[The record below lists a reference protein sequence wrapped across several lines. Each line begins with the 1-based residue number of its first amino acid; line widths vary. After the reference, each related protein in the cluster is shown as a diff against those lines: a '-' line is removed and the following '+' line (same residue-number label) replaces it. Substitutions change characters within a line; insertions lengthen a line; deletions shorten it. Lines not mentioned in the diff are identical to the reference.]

1 MNDTKP
7 LPPISAAV
15 ALFTIRE
22 QLEFLRL
29 EGERSRLP
37 TASIDEGETL
47 EACARRA
54 LREAAGIEDVF
65 LEQLYTF
72 DGDRDGPRVVV
83 AYYALAPCDRLQI
96 RRPGVGW
103 ADPAHASDL
112 AREDRVIVQRACERL
127 AGKLEYA
134 PIAYQFLADRFTL
147 GELQTVYEI
156 IGRQELDKRNFRR
169 RMRASSCL
177 VETRD
182 LRRNGSHRPARLYRL
197 RDTQPAF
204 AG

>member
-7 LPPISAAV
+7 SAPIAAAV

-22 QLEFLRL
+22 RLEFLRL
-29 EGERSRLP
+29 EGGQGRIPSAPLE
-37 TASIDEGETL
+37 EGETL

-54 LREAAGIEDVF
+54 LWEAASIEDVF

-72 DGDRDGPRVVV
+72 DGGRGHPRAIV
-83 AYYALAPCDRLQI
+83 AYYALAPHDRLRI
-96 RRPGVGW
+96 GRTGVGW
-103 ADPAHASDL
+103 VDPTL
-112 AREDRVIVQRACERL
+112 APTLVEEHQIIVGRACERL

-134 PIAYQFLADRFTL
+134 PIAYQFLAERFTL

-156 IGRQELDKRNFRR
+156 IGRQTLDKRNFRR
-169 RMRASSCL
+169 RIRASWDL

-182 LRRNGSHRPARLYRL
+182 ARRGGPHRPARLYRL
-197 RDTQPAF
+197 RDARPPWEE
-204 AG
+204 